1 MVAGVGISDRLESDQ
16 PYIWYVSAR
25 YRSLV
30 SVPGQAVFR
39 RSADRDSTVPRGAVR
54 ATSPCVPL
62 RYRGGRFHFHVSQ
75 TGFLLDRR
83 AARFPYCSRFRRC
96 GAGEDAAA
104 AGARRDPELRHA
116 TRGSRGRARA
126 TSSIRNNAQEEQEE
140 PGRGPGNY
148 VRGTVVAGRT
158 AGASSPRSVL
168 QRVIGNKKNVNVYTD
183 DTGSRRTHA
192 EQRPATRRVPRPG
205 AMPGAEASSDT
216 HGVSSE
222 ALSFSVRACVSLHPL
237 ARRGVRARARHFFW
251 SVLKAHNTLNSSE
264 LRRREAL
271 RAFRPIRLHVNTL
284 HPLATQP
291 THERTRRLSK

>member
-1 MVAGVGISDRLESDQ
+1 MRCGRG
-16 PYIWYVSAR
+16 
-25 YRSLV
+25 
-30 SVPGQAVFR
+30 R
-39 RSADRDSTVPRGAVR
+39 RRRWGA
-54 ATSPCVPL
+54 A
-62 RYRGGRFHFHVSQ
+62 RGGQS
-75 TGFLLDRR
+75 
-83 AARFPYCSRFRRC
+83 S
-96 GAGEDAAA
+96 
-104 AGARRDPELRHA
+104 RHA

-140 PGRGPGNY
+140 PGRG
-148 VRGTVVAGRT
+148 TVVAGRT

-168 QRVIGNKKNVNVYTD
+168 QRVIGNKKNVRNVYTD

-222 ALSFSVRACVSLHPL
+222 ALSFSVRHVSLHPL